1 MENLKHLFDG
11 RAFAIPGVDPSE
23 YELLAH
29 EIYNQFAPEGPVECF
44 HVDMLI
50 YNVWTYCRLLH
61 FQEDFHSAAAKPAIK
76 AALDY
81 AALRLPAMEQC
92 YSRTIKDLR
101 ALQRK
106 RESQPADTPQ
116 MRGVGFVLAPGPN
129 VSTPALSPEE
139 DCGQRMDSLTP
150 RVRYVR
156 YEWWGGPPGPGVPS
170 GESSS
175 ACRNGAGD

>member
-1 MENLKHLFDG
+1 MVAPSRSPAWTRANMNCSLTRSTTNSPLRVPSSASTSICSSTTCGVPFRCRQARHQGRPRLRRPSPARDG
-11 RAFAIPGVDPSE
+11 AVLLTYYQGLTCPS
-23 YELLAH
+23 
-29 EIYNQFAPEGPVECF
+29 
-44 HVDMLI
+44 
-50 YNVWTYCRLLH
+50 
-61 FQEDFHSAAAKPAIK
+61 AKTRVATCG
-76 AALDY
+76 Y
-81 AALRLPAMEQC
+81 
-92 YSRTIKDLR
+92 
-101 ALQRK
+101 
-106 RESQPADTPQ
+106 PQ